1 MRYADRITF
10 INKVEGGGYNPDT
23 GSYDEGKQIQD
34 VQACNLSSLGVDRT
48 NQLFGTLDREIIVA
62 RLQRPY
68 RKEYEYAY
76 LNGVKYAITRHIP
89 HRSESVFY
97 LEEMS

>member
-10 INKVEGGGYNPDT
+10 VKVEGGGYNPDT
-23 GSYDEGKQIQD
+23 GNHDESSSAKDI
-34 VQACNLSSLGVDRT
+34 QACHLSSLGVDRM
-48 NQLFGTLDREIIVA
+48 NQLFGTLDKEIQVA

-68 RKEYEYAY
+68 RKEYDHV
-76 LNGVKYAITRHIP
+76 LINDIKYSITRHIP
-89 HRSESVFY
+89 HRTESVFY

>member
-10 INKVEGGGYNPDT
+10 IKEEAGGGYNPDT
-23 GSYDEGKQIQD
+23 GTYDEGRLAQTILP
-34 VQACNLSSLGVDRT
+34 CNLSFLGIDRT
-48 NQLFGTLDREIIVA
+48 NQLFGNLDKEILIA

-68 RKEYEYAY
+68 SGEYDYA
-76 LNGVKYAITRHIP
+76 LIDGRKYAITRHVP

-97 LEEMS
+97 LEGI